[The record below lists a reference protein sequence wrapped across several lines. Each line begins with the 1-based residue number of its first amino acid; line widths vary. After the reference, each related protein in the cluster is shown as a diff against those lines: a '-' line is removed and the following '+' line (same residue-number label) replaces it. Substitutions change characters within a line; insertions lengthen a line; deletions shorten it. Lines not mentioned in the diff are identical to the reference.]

1 VDDPDDGT
9 YSRPPNLED
18 VARIGRALNEAQA
31 RYVLIGG
38 FAVIIH
44 GSGRTTKDIDFW
56 VDPSPENVA
65 RIKLA
70 LKFLPDNAAEDL
82 ELGDVVRVA
91 DEVVVDLL
99 AGACGVSYDDAVS
112 RAEHRNVGGTQI
124 LVASKETLIRTKQTI
139 RPNDHMD
146 CEYLARGESRRK
158 RESLRRTGAFEPRVR
173 GPAAATTA
181 YVGDCI
187 YNSILCLWKR
197 ALGAFGCSSTRNV
210 VAQGKDLGDDFAFEA
225 VMPLVIEVKRFDYE
239 DFRLSDHVPR
249 IGLTSDSLLPIS
261 ASPS

>member
-44 GSGRTTKDIDFW
+44 GSGRTTKDIDFLI
-56 VDPSPENVA
+56 DPSPENVA
-65 RIKLA
+65 RVKVA
-70 LKFLPDNAAEDL
+70 LSFLPDNAAEEL
-82 ELGDVVRVA
+82 ELGDVEKYRVVRVA

-112 RAEHRNVGGTQI
+112 RAEHRDVGGTQI

-146 CEYLARGESRRK
+146 CEYLAWRIAEEKGES
-158 RESLRRTGAFEPRVR
+158 
-173 GPAAATTA
+173 
-181 YVGDCI
+181 
-187 YNSILCLWKR
+187 
-197 ALGAFGCSSTRNV
+197 
-210 VAQGKDLGDDFAFEA
+210 
-225 VMPLVIEVKRFDYE
+225 
-239 DFRLSDHVPR
+239 
-249 IGLTSDSLLPIS
+249 
-261 ASPS
+261 